1 MHKQAKDAIHDLVL
15 DLRKTLEGEVE
26 RELGRYGI
34 YADRAWIDA
43 STLSRLSAKERD
55 EDRPRIEAAIRR
67 EQDAGLD
74 QAGAVRAFIRET
86 AYTHMNRLLGLKCMD
101 VRGLIEETI
110 TTRPIYSERSKRHRD
125 YLDEHPQAHR
135 APDRGLVAMLQQ
147 AYTEISQQIGVVFD
161 PDSDYSIV
169 WPRHTLLKEYI
180 DQINNLDA
188 EVARKRGEE
197 PETITS
203 VYADDTVLGWVY
215 QYFQEEEKARVFREV
230 RTKKISGHDIIPA
243 TTAYTERYM
252 VQFLVENSLGA
263 LWMEMYPD
271 SDLCEQ
277 WEYFVEDPNLQ
288 NEDGTRKRGRDRRPV
303 AELALL
309 DPASGSGH
317 FLLYSFDLFAQL
329 YEAEAQM
336 QSRPVNRAEIAR
348 RILRDNL
355 HGIDIDLRSIQLSA
369 LNLYMKAC
377 TYAGVHLNELQNS
390 EPVRMNLVC
399 ADIVL
404 REGPELAELLER
416 FKGDPLTQ
424 DLIETLWRGL
434 QNARELGSLLKVE
447 EQVDAVIAR
456 KREAERGTFWEHA
469 DEDWER
475 WKQGLL
481 DVLKDYVDR
490 AAEAFDVNRRMFGQE
505 AIKGVRLLDLLTRR
519 YDVVITNPPYVHN
532 RNMGESLRQG
542 MRTFYPNTGS
552 DLFAAFMERSW
563 GLTESKGYF
572 GLVTQQ
578 SFMFLR
584 SYIHLRQLII
594 QKCLLRMVAHLGS
607 HAFEEISGEK
617 VNTVLVSA
625 SKGNPPKSHTATF
638 IDATSQPAKD
648 IALQETDAAPRYL
661 RSQESFTSIDGI
673 PLTYWIPHEI
683 RSLFEGEPDLSGI
696 ATPKAGINTGDNSRF
711 LRFWWEVTS
720 IEPGETKAWVPYM
733 KGGTY
738 DKWLGNLEY
747 VVYLDTEEMLK
758 LPGARMREN
767 YDYFFNEGI
776 TYTLTSSTGFSGRY
790 MPPGYA
796 FDMTGSCVFVHGSSL
811 FYVLGYLNSSL
822 AAYFLASINPS
833 WSFQIGDLARL
844 PFHEP
849 DPPKRGVVERCVQ
862 HSKEE
867 KHFLVSAR
875 LEECIFS
882 NSLMER
888 ACSDDS
894 ITTLR
899 GAYAL
904 GLEQAELAET
914 RILIYEGLIDKL
926 ILDVYDLSDE
936 TKKIISASK
945 TTAPR
950 GQSLLCA
957 YETFP
962 DDLIPE
968 AYAYLDTLPR
978 ITTEGWVSSHRV
990 CSLNVSDLPSCKL
1003 LEFELIR
1010 LYVGEGRSLEEICAT
1025 LKLNPISIV
1034 ALRRE
1039 LGLINPADLKHEVE
1053 NFLTHRIWELGKQ
1066 DEDGII
1072 PYDDGLQN
1080 PSLLAQVRGE
1090 IEAVFDAGRA
1100 VDIETEMDQILGR
1113 GGLARWLGD
1122 PFFQKHV
1129 RQFKKRPILWQIT
1142 SPGKRFRVLVYYHKL
1157 DHDTLSKVR
1166 SQYLWPLL
1174 ERARTQLRAAQDQ
1187 DPPDLKTVSD
1197 LEAYIADL
1205 EECDG
1210 RLESVIQSTIEVDL
1224 PEWANGPYR
1233 DGKPPYDPDLDDG
1246 VRVNILPLQAAG
1258 LLPMRRVV

>member
-74 QAGAVRAFIRET
+74 QAGAVRAFIHET
-86 AYTHMNRLLGLKCMD
+86 AYTHMNRLLGCKCMD

-110 TTRPIYSERSKRHRD
+110 TTRSIYSERSKRHRD
-125 YLDEHPQAHR
+125 YLDEHPEAHR

-147 AYTEISQQIGVVFD
+147 AYAEVSRHIGVVFD
-161 PDSDYSIV
+161 PDSDYHIV
-169 WPRHTLLKEYI
+169 WPRHTVLKECI
-180 DQINNLDA
+180 DRINGLD
-188 EVARKRGEE
+188 EVVARKRGEDPQTE
-197 PETITS
+197 AC

-252 VQFLVENSLGA
+252 VQFLIENSLGA
-263 LWMEMYPD
+263 LWMEMYPA
-271 SDLCEQ
+271 SSLCER

-288 NEDGTRKRGRDRRPV
+288 NEDGTRKQGRDSRPV
-303 AELALL
+303 AELTLL

-317 FLLYSFDLFAQL
+317 FLLYAFDLFTQL

-336 QSRPVNRAEIAR
+336 QGRPVDRAAIAR
-348 RILRDNL
+348 RILRGNL

-377 TYAGVHLNELQNS
+377 TYAGVRLNELQNS
-390 EPVRMNLVC
+390 EPVRMNLAC

-404 REGPELAELLER
+404 REGPELAELLDR

-424 DLIETLWRGL
+424 DLIETIWHGL

-469 DEDWER
+469 DEDWDL

-505 AIKGVRLLDLLTRR
+505 AIKGVQLLDLLVRR
-519 YDVVITNPPYVHN
+519 YDVVVANPPY
-532 RNMGESLRQG
+532 MGTGNLSNTLRDTLASL
-542 MRTFYPNTGS
+542 YPATKS
-552 DLFAAFMERSW
+552 DLYTAFIERCIGFCRGTGFTSMI
-563 GLTESKGYF
+563 
-572 GLVTQQ
+572 TQHT
-578 SFMFLR
+578 FMFLR
-584 SYIHLRQLII
+584 THRRLR
-594 QKCLLRMVAHLGS
+594 KRLLQSVTIRVLAHLGAG
-607 HAFEEISGEK
+607 AFGEIGGEV
-617 VNTVLVSA
+617 VNSVLFALRNMPKQNHRSVFLRLVDVDDKA
-625 SKGNPPKSHTATF
+625 VALHKCVEVPPRF
-638 IDATSQPAKD
+638 DDVRFVISQNEFRAVEGIPFVYWAPPRVFDLFKD
-648 IALQETDAAPRYL
+648 
-661 RSQESFTSIDGI
+661 ESPLTSI
-673 PLTYWIPHEI
+673 L
-683 RSLFEGEPDLSGI
+683 EP
-696 ATPKAGINTGDNSRF
+696 KFGINTGNNARF
-711 LRFWWEVTS
+711 IHYTWEVDRRRIGPDVKWTMVS
-720 IEPGETKAWVPYM
+720 
-733 KGGTY
+733 KGGGSIKFYGALDYVVAY
-738 DKWLGNLEY
+738 DKSEMRKYSGSRIFNTGYFYREALVFSHVGTSGLSVRY
-747 VVYLDTEEMLK
+747 V
-758 LPGARMREN
+758 P
-767 YDYFFNEGI
+767 EGFVFE
-776 TYTLTSSTGFSGRY
+776 GGGSGIFPLHPQRGIL
-790 MPPGYA
+790 MA
-796 FDMTGSCVFVHGSSL
+796 AL
-811 FYVLGYLNSSL
+811 AYLNSSL
-822 AAYFLASINPS
+822 ANYLIEFINPTLN
-833 WSFQIGDLARL
+833 FQVGDLARL
-844 PFHEP
+844 PW
-849 DPPKRGVVERCVQ
+849 
-862 HSKEE
+862 
-867 KHFLVSAR
+867 VSPTTSELEDLGA
-875 LEECIFS
+875 LAEECIAVRREKLQHNITSQEFENTWIAQQCDQDSLQATYHYVS
-882 NSLMER
+882 NIKGELAVRTLLAEAAVDELVFHIYSIDDSTREGVLREIGTPSASHPVLADHEVIPDSLTPR
-888 ACSDDS
+888 AC
-894 ITTLR
+894 
-899 GAYAL
+899 
-904 GLEQAELAET
+904 E
-914 RILIYEGLIDKL
+914 
-926 ILDVYDLSDE
+926 
-936 TKKIISASK
+936 
-945 TTAPR
+945 
-950 GQSLLCA
+950 
-957 YETFP
+957 
-962 DDLIPE
+962 
-968 AYAYLDTLPR
+968 YLDTLPR
-978 ITTEGWVSSHRV
+978 IDLASEDLA
-990 CSLNVSDLPSCKL
+990 SLKQKL
-1003 LEFELIR
+1003 EQ
-1010 LYVGEGRSLEEICAT
+1010 LYTREGRSIEEISAA

-1053 NFLTHRIWELGKQ
+1053 NFLTHLVWELCKQ

-1090 IEAVFDAGRA
+1090 IEAVFGAGRA

-1122 PFFQKHV
+1122 LFFQKHV

-1142 SPGKRFRVLVYYHKL
+1142 SPDKRFRVLVYYHKL

-1205 EECDG
+1205 EECER
-1210 RLESVIQSTIEVDL
+1210 RLESVIQSTVEVNL
-1224 PEWANGPYR
+1224 PDWANGPYR

-1246 VRVNILPLQAAG
+1246 VKVNILPLQAAG
-1258 LLPMRRVV
+1258 LLPMRRMV